1 MGHEEIIKEYER
13 MEKLLARFNSL
24 IKVTP
29 NLAKLTFEIKEKE
42 LRFFCE
48 KEKILDKNTLKKL
61 IAKDE

>member
-1 MGHEEIIKEYER
+1 MSREEIIKEYER

-29 NLAKLTFEIKEKE
+29 NLAKLTFKIKEKE

-48 KEKILDKNTLKKL
+48 KEKSFGKNTLKKL